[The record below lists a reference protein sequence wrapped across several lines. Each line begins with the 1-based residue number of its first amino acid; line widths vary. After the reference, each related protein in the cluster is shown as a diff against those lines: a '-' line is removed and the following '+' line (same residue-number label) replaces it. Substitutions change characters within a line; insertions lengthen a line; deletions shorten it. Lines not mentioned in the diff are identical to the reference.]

1 MSLLVKKIKWRVM
14 RINEYLEDEGIDLDF
29 RSWMKEI

>member
-14 RINEYLEDEGIDLDF
+14 RIKKHLEDEGIDLDF
-29 RSWMKEI
+29 RSWMKEV